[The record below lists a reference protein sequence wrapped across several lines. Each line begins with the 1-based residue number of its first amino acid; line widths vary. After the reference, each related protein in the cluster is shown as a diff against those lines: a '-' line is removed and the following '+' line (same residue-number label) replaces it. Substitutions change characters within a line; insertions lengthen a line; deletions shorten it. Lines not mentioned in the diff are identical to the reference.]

1 MKGNEKRKEH
11 KNQEEPNRRI
21 RKLEKQIKELRQM
34 LAWTSNEIHK
44 REIKRKLTKKEK
56 EVLQKLKK
64 WADQQ
69 LSKNEELICVK
80 EKALDKLRYH
90 NKDKTHKDRR
100 FKDM

>member
-1 MKGNEKRKEH
+1 
-11 KNQEEPNRRI
+11 
-21 RKLEKQIKELRQM
+21 M

-80 EKALDKLRYH
+80 EKALDKLRYYNIKIKRIKIEDSRICN
-90 NKDKTHKDRR
+90 NKVFQEEQGSSIERHKEQSS
-100 FKDM
+100 